1 VNAGPSDHNAM
12 VDTRLTRSS
21 SKREAEVVQHDREAQ
36 RPRVEE
42 MARGNGQAS
51 GGGVAVS
58 FTLSSAADL
67 PAVGNPSN
75 EDVNNS
81 SSHLD
86 DGALTTTSRPELRIV
101 PPERDM
107 TCAADDAL
115 RLETPTVAQME
126 AMFGEQAAN
135 ELKDSATR
143 NANADTKINTSVCAM
158 PDSAA
163 GAGGGTAMIRGLP
176 KNWDERDFTKW
187 LDLLVVSRASC
198 KKKRSWPYG
207 FVTFAFL
214 KDRIDG
220 SKTMEGCKVQGRT
233 ISVHEAMSR
242 KTGETTKA
250 WDAAAGAKGAGATGR
265 TREQIIVEAAA
276 RGARRDVRD
285 AVCPLWEMPY
295 VRQLS
300 RKREKVEEALRQLTR
315 TVAKNCKRA
324 KKSGNGGNWR
334 WPAWLAEANSRGKI
348 AAPLHGIVRSPVLD
362 GYRNKSEF
370 TIGPDADG
378 KPTVGFNVGL
388 FKEGVTAVA
397 SPENCRHISLVGKTL
412 AAAFQTHL
420 RSQAEIED
428 KFHLPVWDKRRGA
441 GFWRLLTVR
450 EGGMAPGTGIWSS
463 WTRDVPAQ
471 GIEKDENQ
479 QIGTDVHVEDNGLP
493 YPRESSAAEVMVIV
507 QVSPR
512 GFDAGTVR
520 GACSRLAEILL
531 AAAKSSHTS
540 FPITS
545 LLMQVHEGP
554 SNAASADA
562 PIMDL
567 ATGDVTTASE
577 NVIHEELCGLR
588 FSLSAT
594 AFFQVNTCAAEVLYR
609 LAGEW
614 ASPNGRSLLL
624 DVCCGTGTI
633 GLTLA
638 SSVRKV
644 VGIDIVAAAIEDAKT
659 NAALNG
665 IENCEW
671 VAGRAEETLP
681 NILTRYANRIAPLRI
696 KNVKASKID
705 AEESGD
711 EEEHLTNPVSEVE
724 AVAKFDR
731 ESSTTFDFDDVVAIV
746 DPPRAGLHKNVLWA
760 LRKETRLRKLVYV
773 SCNPESMAANCAEL
787 CTPQGLDG
795 DSGGTPFK
803 PVKAMAV
810 DLFPHTPHCE
820 AVLLLERVEHAR

>member
-1 VNAGPSDHNAM
+1 M
-12 VDTRLTRSS
+12 
-21 SKREAEVVQHDREAQ
+21 
-36 RPRVEE
+36 
-42 MARGNGQAS
+42 
-51 GGGVAVS
+51 
-58 FTLSSAADL
+58 
-67 PAVGNPSN
+67 
-75 EDVNNS
+75 
-81 SSHLD
+81 
-86 DGALTTTSRPELRIV
+86 
-101 PPERDM
+101 
-107 TCAADDAL
+107 
-115 RLETPTVAQME
+115 
-126 AMFGEQAAN
+126 
-135 ELKDSATR
+135 
-143 NANADTKINTSVCAM
+143 
-158 PDSAA
+158 
-163 GAGGGTAMIRGLP
+163 
-176 KNWDERDFTKW
+176 
-187 LDLLVVSRASC
+187 
-198 KKKRSWPYG
+198 
-207 FVTFAFL
+207 
-214 KDRIDG
+214 
-220 SKTMEGCKVQGRT
+220 
-233 ISVHEAMSR
+233 
-242 KTGETTKA
+242 
-250 WDAAAGAKGAGATGR
+250 
-265 TREQIIVEAAA
+265 
-276 RGARRDVRD
+276 
-285 AVCPLWEMPY
+285 
-295 VRQLS
+295 
-300 RKREKVEEALRQLTR
+300 
-315 TVAKNCKRA
+315 
-324 KKSGNGGNWR
+324 
-334 WPAWLAEANSRGKI
+334 
-348 AAPLHGIVRSPVLD
+348 
-362 GYRNKSEF
+362 
-370 TIGPDADG
+370 
-378 KPTVGFNVGL
+378 
-388 FKEGVTAVA
+388 
-397 SPENCRHISLVGKTL
+397 
-412 AAAFQTHL
+412 
-420 RSQAEIED
+420 
-428 KFHLPVWDKRRGA
+428 
-441 GFWRLLTVR
+441 
-450 EGGMAPGTGIWSS
+450 
-463 WTRDVPAQ
+463 
-471 GIEKDENQ
+471 
-479 QIGTDVHVEDNGLP
+479 
-493 YPRESSAAEVMVIV
+493 

-512 GFDAGTVR
+512 GFDADTVR

-531 AAAKSSHTS
+531 AAAESSHTS

-554 SNAASADA
+554 SNAASEDA

-820 AVLLLERVEHAR
+820 AVLLLERVENAR